1 MDMGALLAA
10 PLAAGECDGMSA
22 EELAR
27 FNGLPLASAREQL
40 LACCNSPAWA
50 DRMAAGRPY
59 SSARDAVRQSSAI
72 VAMLAVPD
80 LEAALSGHPRIGERA
95 AGQSQAAEWS
105 RTEQSAAATAD
116 SETRR
121 ELAESNLEYEHKFG
135 HVYLVCAS
143 GRSAAELLTV
153 LRTRLGNNPG
163 REWQVVRG
171 ELQKINEIRLV
182 KMLAGRR

>member
-116 SETRR
+116 AETRR

>member
-1 MDMGALLAA
+1 MDMGALLPA
-10 PLAAGECDGMSA
+10 PLAAGESDGMSA

-27 FNGLPLASAREQL
+27 FNALPPEAAREAL

-59 SSARDAVRQSSAI
+59 SSARDAVRQSGAI
-72 VAMLAVPD
+72 VAMLTEPD

-95 AGQSQAAEWS
+95 SGAAQSAEWS
-105 RTEQSAAATAD
+105 RAEQSAAATAD
-116 SETRR
+116 DETRR
-121 ELAESNLEYEHKFG
+121 ELAESNLQYERRFG
-135 HVYLVCAS
+135 HVYLICAS
-143 GRSAAELLTV
+143 GRSAAELLSV
-153 LRTRLGNNPG
+153 LRTRLRNNPG

-182 KMLAGRR
+182 KMLAGTR